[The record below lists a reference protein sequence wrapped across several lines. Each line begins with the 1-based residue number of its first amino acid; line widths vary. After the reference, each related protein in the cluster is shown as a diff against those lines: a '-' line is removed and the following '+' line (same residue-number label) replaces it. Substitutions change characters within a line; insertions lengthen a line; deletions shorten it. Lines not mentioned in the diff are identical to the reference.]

1 MYLSIFRQN
10 TALYFR
16 QHCRLNIC
24 GYIGWPLGPILFR
37 LSVLDNDKKI
47 YISPIFLVL
56 KQMKKILCIEPG
68 HEKSP
73 MENIN
78 DRSKFWK
85 RIVCKCWKNTLQ
97 LLKKY
102 FANVKQILYKC
113 WKILCIVLDTRKA
126 QWRNISVRSKF
137 WQNIL
142 QMLKNTYKCW
152 KILCK
157 CWKFWKNTLHRTW
170 TREKPNGET
179 LVLEANLEYDCS
191 LESSFWI
198 VKRSF
203 ASHSFY
209 L

>member
-1 MYLSIFRQN
+1 MQPWIFVDILVDFWDQFYSASRFWKMIKKYIFPRFSLFWNRSKKHFALSPDTIKAQ
-10 TALYFR
+10 
-16 QHCRLNIC
+16 
-24 GYIGWPLGPILFR
+24 W
-37 LSVLDNDKKI
+37 K
-47 YISPIFLVL
+47 
-56 KQMKKILCIEPG
+56 
-68 HEKSP
+68 
-73 MENIN
+73 NIN

-137 WQNIL
+137 WQNTL
-142 QMLKNTYKCW
+142 QMLKKY
-152 KILCK
+152 LRML
-157 CWKFWKNTLHRTW
+157 KNTLHRTW
-170 TREKPNGET
+170 TRETPNGET
-179 LVLEANLEYDCS
+179 LMLEANLEYDCG

>member
-1 MYLSIFRQN
+1 MI
-10 TALYFR
+10 
-16 QHCRLNIC
+16 
-24 GYIGWPLGPILFR
+24 
-37 LSVLDNDKKI
+37 KKI

-56 KQMKKILCIEPG
+56 KQIKKILCIEPG

-142 QMLKNTYKCW
+142 QMLKKY
-152 KILCK
+152 LQML
-157 CWKFWKNTLHRTW
+157 KNTLQMLEIL
-170 TREKPNGET
+170 EK
-179 LVLEANLEYDCS
+179 Y
-191 LESSFWI
+191 
-198 VKRSF
+198 F
-203 ASHSFY
+203 ASNLDTRKAQWRNISVRSKSRIWLQSRKQF
-209 L
+209 LNRQEELRLSQFLFII